1 MRMITSAN
9 ADIAAKKSLLNR
21 LEAKMNN
28 QTWLASLSE
37 EERSTLLQERRRLK
51 RELQNLMED
60 PVRIHKQREADE
72 AGVYL
77 GGQGR

>member
-60 PVRIHKQREADE
+60 PVRIHKQRESDE